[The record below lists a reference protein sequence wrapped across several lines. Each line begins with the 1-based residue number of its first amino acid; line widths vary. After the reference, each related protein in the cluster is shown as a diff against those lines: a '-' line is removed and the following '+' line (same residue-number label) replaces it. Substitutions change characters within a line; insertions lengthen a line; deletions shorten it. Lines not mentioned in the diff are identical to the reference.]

1 VSDIV
6 GVLLAAGAARR
17 FGSPKLLQP
26 LPDGTP
32 VGVAAARP
40 LRETMAQVI
49 AVVRPGDRA
58 LREALAAVG
67 VEVVEN
73 PLADEGIGTS
83 LAAGIG
89 ATANAGGWLV
99 ALADMPWVAPATV
112 QALADR
118 LRAGA
123 SMVAPLHGGRRGH
136 PVGFAGR
143 WGGALQALRGD
154 EGARGLL
161 AAHAAELVLLATGD
175 AGVLA
180 DVDHPG
186 DLVGVR

>member
-1 VSDIV
+1 MSDIV
-6 GVLLAAGAARR
+6 GVLLAAGAAQR
-17 FGSPKLLQP
+17 FGAPKLLQP

-32 VGVAAARP
+32 VGVAAARA
-40 LRETMAQVI
+40 LRAAMARVI
-49 AVVRPGDRA
+49 AVVRPGDVA
-58 LREALAAVG
+58 LHEALVAVG

-73 PLADEGIGTS
+73 PRAEEGMGTS
-83 LAAGIG
+83 LAAAVR
-89 ATANAGGWLV
+89 ATADAAGWLV

-123 SMVAPLHGGRRGH
+123 SIVAPVCGGRRGH
-136 PVGFAGR
+136 PVGFAAH
-143 WGGALQALRGD
+143 WGGALQSLRGD
-154 EGARGLL
+154 EGARGLI
-161 AAHAAELVLLATGD
+161 AAQAGKLVLVATGD

-186 DLVGVR
+186 DLAGRR

>member
-40 LRETMAQVI
+40 LRATMAHVI

-73 PLADEGIGTS
+73 PLADVGIGTS

-143 WGGALQALRGD
+143 WGGALQALGGD
-154 EGARGLL
+154 EGARDLL